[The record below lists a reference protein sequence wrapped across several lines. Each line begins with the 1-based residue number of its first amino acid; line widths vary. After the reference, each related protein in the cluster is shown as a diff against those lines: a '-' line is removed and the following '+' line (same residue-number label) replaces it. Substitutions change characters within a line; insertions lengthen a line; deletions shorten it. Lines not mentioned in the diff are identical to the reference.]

1 MMKPDYEF
9 EQKGFRYQDFEPTGL
24 KEKLFS
30 HQDYDFYM
38 LGKISYEEFENFLNS
53 LDEEKNT
60 WSLDLQAFKNPKEFY
75 NLLIDYRIGPMIAMK
90 DDEVVSMYSC

>member
-1 MMKPDYEF
+1 MMKPDYVF

-38 LGKISYEEFENFLNS
+38 LGKISYEEFENFLQ
-53 LDEEKNT
+53 KH
-60 WSLDLQAFKNPKEFY
+60 Y
-75 NLLIDYRIGPMIAMK
+75 
-90 DDEVVSMYSC
+90 